1 MEVKDIKKVL
11 IIGSGTMGKHIGL
24 QHALFDCDVTMYD
37 IDDKIVEKALV
48 HISKIAARLARQ
60 GYITEE
66 QAQAAVG
73 RIKGTSNI
81 AEACKDVQLVSE
93 SVPEN
98 VPLKQKVWRQFDE
111 YLPADAI
118 LTTNTSTLVASQFA
132 AASGR
137 PARFLAW
144 HFHLPVYTANVVD
157 VMPHE
162 ETDPA
167 ITQLIIDFSR
177 RIQQQPIYIK
187 KEWAHYVYNEMLT
200 AFLAAA
206 KKLAVYDV
214 AGIEDIDR
222 AWMAIMNTQI
232 GPFGIMDSIGLD
244 TALHISKESL
254 NLDPDDPVK
263 QDTVKFLQAK
273 VDAGELG
280 MKTGKGFYSYPNPEY
295 ADPKFIARV
304 KPIYKK

>member
-1 MEVKDIKKVL
+1 MEAKDIKKVL

-24 QHALFDCDVTMYD
+24 QHALFGCDVTMYD
-37 IDDKIVEKALV
+37 IDDKVLDKALT
-48 HISKIAARLARQ
+48 HISKIASRLARQ

-66 QAQAAVG
+66 RAKEAVG
-73 RIKGTSNI
+73 RIKGTANI
-81 AEACKDVQLVSE
+81 AEACKGAQLVSE

-98 VPLKQKVWRQFDE
+98 VALKQKVWKEFDE
-111 YLPADAI
+111 YLPADAV

-137 PARFLAW
+137 PSRFLAW

-162 ETDPA
+162 GTDPE

-177 RIQQQPIYIK
+177 RINQQPIFIK

-200 AFLAAA
+200 AFLSAA

-214 AGIEDIDR
+214 ATIEDIDR

-232 GPFGIMDSIGLD
+232 GPFGIMDSVGLD
-244 TALHISKESL
+244 TVLHITKESL
-254 NLDPDDPVK
+254 NLTPDDPVI

-273 VDAGELG
+273 VDKGELG
-280 MKTGKGFYSYPNPEY
+280 MKTGKGFYNYPNPEY
-295 ADPKFIARV
+295 ADPKFVERV
-304 KPIYKK
+304 KPIYK